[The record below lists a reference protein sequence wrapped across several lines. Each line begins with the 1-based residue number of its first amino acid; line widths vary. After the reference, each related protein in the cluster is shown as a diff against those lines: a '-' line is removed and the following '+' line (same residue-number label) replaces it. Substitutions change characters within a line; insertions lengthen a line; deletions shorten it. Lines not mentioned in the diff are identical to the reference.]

1 MHMDDCRKRAEFDME
16 RDKEQLEDVVKFI
29 RSLAL
34 ANEDIDET
42 IKALSVRTS
51 DLGYIKERLATLGT
65 SIGNLQNEVGVQKL
79 NKTS

>member
-1 MHMDDCRKRAEFDME
+1 ME

>member
-1 MHMDDCRKRAEFDME
+1 ME
-16 RDKEQLEDVVKFI
+16 RDKEQLEDVVNFI

-51 DLGYIKERLATLGT
+51 DLDCIKERLATLGT

-79 NKTS
+79 NKTSQRHFHPLTVDW